1 MFATP
6 ETDDGWITK
15 VLGRTG
21 DALEVEA
28 RFALPERF
36 RGLVRGRESE
46 LVFAARSRLARLG
59 INITPLCEP
68 QFNGRHC
75 DLRLGVV
82 AAIRAYGMD
91 AHLERLAV
99 PGMLVGRLVFCPRES
114 RLGSAEIHALI
125 RDNRIQVPAA
135 FSLDAKGYLILRPQ
149 HQVFRFPRQLTP
161 EEIMAIATHADGKD
175 LLNRLQVRTP
185 VDNIELPPNDGLVT
199 ACSMFLHRHYVVLQ
213 NLDDSLGV
221 HLQATVL
228 DPVSTRGTNIYL
240 EFINRSDQLI
250 VNPTVAATV
259 HTAMEH
265 EPERRYWY
273 GSPRPASPGAQDD
286 EYRTLVQV
294 FDRLEGAPVI
304 GQRAHRLMAVT
315 TEPLALLAGRD
326 PEHLCARP
334 DSPGHPLDE
343 ADSASLNGAVNG
355 AANGA
360 ANLALTGPAPGPI
373 GGGAAKGTAKGQRVA
388 GGLPGCETQP
398 LSAIPDDAGATLLL
412 GYFPNLI
419 EHTEICAAALRRR
432 IGRIV
437 FRRASYEHGVFLSD
451 RDHGRLADYAGL
463 GLEVFWCNEARD
475 HVVRHVFR
483 GLRGYFTAPDQV
495 DRFRSTLIFAVYGST
510 KPLGDAEMVH
520 TERLID
526 NLRGLFGNDI
536 GILTGGGPGSML
548 QVTDIAR
555 GMGLMVGSSFIETM
569 DQETNKSA
577 DFYQTFQAR
586 SRQSRQRWFEIA
598 SFHIFLVGGVGTL
611 EEVGL
616 TLTDMKLGV
625 IEASPVVFLNSSGGD
640 FYWEGL
646 KTQLTHMVRQ
656 RRMPAW
662 LLDNIL
668 MTSDPDEVPRF
679 YKKTLRLG

>member
-1 MFATP
+1 MYATP

-15 VLGRTG
+15 VSGRTG
-21 DALEVEA
+21 DSVEVQA
-28 RFALPERF
+28 RFALPKRF
-36 RGLVRGRESE
+36 RDLVRGRESE

-59 INITPLCEP
+59 INITPLSEP
-68 QFNGRHC
+68 RFNGRHC
-75 DLRLGVV
+75 DLRLSVV

-91 AHLERLAV
+91 AHLDRLAV
-99 PGMLVGRLVFCPRES
+99 PGMRVGRLVFCPREG
-114 RLGSAEIHALI
+114 RLGSAEIHGLI
-125 RDNRIQVPAA
+125 RDNRLQVPAG
-135 FSLDAKGYLILRPQ
+135 FSLDANGYLILRPQ
-149 HQVFRFPRQLTP
+149 QQVFRFPRQLTP
-161 EEIMAIATHADGKD
+161 DEVTAITTHADGKD
-175 LLNRLQVRTP
+175 LLNRLQIRTP
-185 VDNIELPPNDGLVT
+185 VDNIELLPMDGLVT

-213 NLDDSLGV
+213 NLDDSLGF

-228 DPVSTRGTNIYL
+228 DPISTRGTNIYL

-259 HTAMEH
+259 HVAMEQ

-273 GSPRPASPGAQDD
+273 GVPRPAGAGLQIGAQTDAGTEAQA
-286 EYRTLVQV
+286 EYRSLVAI
-294 FDRLEGAPVI
+294 FDRLEGAPVM
-304 GQRAHRLMAVT
+304 GRGAHRLMAVT
-315 TEPLALLAGRD
+315 VDPWGLVAGRD

-334 DSPGHPLDE
+334 DTPVRPLDE
-343 ADSASLNGAVNG
+343 PDAQADCGGSGLLGGRAADGPGSGAVG
-355 AANGA
+355 
-360 ANLALTGPAPGPI
+360 GPQ
-373 GGGAAKGTAKGQRVA
+373 GTPTP
-388 GGLPGCETQP
+388 GLPGCETQP
-398 LSAIPDDAGATLLL
+398 LAEVPDGAGATLLL

-432 IGRIV
+432 ISRIV
-437 FRRASYEHGVFLSD
+437 FRRASFEHGVFLSD

-463 GLEVFWCNEARD
+463 GLEVFWCNEARG

-483 GLRGYFTAPDQV
+483 GLRGYFTAPDHV
-495 DRFRSTLIFAVYGST
+495 DRFRSALIFAIYGSI
-510 KPLGDAEMVH
+510 KPLSELEIAQ

-536 GILTGGGPGSML
+536 GILTGGGPGSMQ
-548 QVTDIAR
+548 QVTETAHR
-555 GMGLMVGSSFIETM
+555 LGLMVGSSFIETM

-611 EEVGL
+611 EEIGL

-625 IEASPVVFLNSSGGD
+625 IESSPVVFLDGSGGA
-640 FYWEGL
+640 FYWQGL
-646 KTQLTHMVRQ
+646 KTQLDHMVRQ
-656 RRMPAW
+656 RRTPGW
-662 LLDNIL
+662 LVDNIL

-679 YKKTLRLG
+679 YKKALRLG

>member
-1 MFATP
+1 MYATP

-15 VLGRTG
+15 VSARK
-21 DALEVEA
+21 DDSVEVEA
-28 RFALPERF
+28 RFALPRSF

-59 INITPLCEP
+59 INITALSEP
-68 QFNGRHC
+68 RFNGRYC

-91 AHLERLAV
+91 AHLERLVV
-99 PGMLVGRLVFCPRES
+99 PGLLVGRLVFCPADS
-114 RLGSAEIHALI
+114 RLSSTEIHGLI
-125 RDNRIQVPAA
+125 RDNQIQVPAG
-135 FSLDAKGYLILRPQ
+135 FSLDANGYLILRPQ
-149 HQVFRFPRQLTP
+149 QQVFRFPRQLTK
-161 EEIMAIATHADGKD
+161 EEVTAIVTHADGKD

-185 VDNIELPPNDGLVT
+185 VDNIELLPKDGLVT

-213 NLDDSLGV
+213 NLDDSLGF

-250 VNPTVAATV
+250 VNPSVAATV
-259 HTAMEH
+259 HVAMEQ

-273 GSPRPASPGAQDD
+273 GGPTSASPGAEE
-286 EYRTLVQV
+286 EYRALVHV
-294 FDRLEGAPVI
+294 FDRLEGSVIAP
-304 GQRAHRLMAVT
+304 GAHRLMAAT
-315 TEPLALLAGRD
+315 MDPLGLQAGRD

-334 DSPGHPLDE
+334 DSPGRPLDE
-343 ADSASLNGAVNG
+343 PDNATAFEGSGAQGQVSL
-355 AANGA
+355 
-360 ANLALTGPAPGPI
+360 
-373 GGGAAKGTAKGQRVA
+373 GGKAGSGVGKDAGKGSLDCP
-388 GGLPGCETQP
+388 GLPGCETSP
-398 LSAIPDDAGATLLL
+398 LAEIPDGAGATLLL

-419 EHTEICAAALRRR
+419 ENTEICAAALRRK
-432 IGRIV
+432 IARIV

-463 GLEVFWCNEARD
+463 GLEVFWCNEARG

-483 GLRGYFTAPDQV
+483 GLRGYFTAPDRV
-495 DRFRSTLIFAVYGST
+495 DRFRSSLIFAIYGSI
-510 KPLGDAEMVH
+510 KPLSDAEIAQ
-520 TERLID
+520 TERLIE
-526 NLRGLFGNDI
+526 NLRGLFGSDI
-536 GILTGGGPGSML
+536 GILTGGGPGSMQ
-548 QVTDIAR
+548 QVTNTAHR
-555 GMGLMVGSSFIETM
+555 MGLMVGSSFIETM

-611 EEVGL
+611 EEIGL

-625 IEASPVVFLNSSGGD
+625 IEASPVVFLDSAGGD

-646 KTQLTHMVRQ
+646 RTQLTHMVRQ
-656 RRMPAW
+656 RRTPPW
-662 LLDNIL
+662 ILDNIL

-679 YKKTLRLG
+679 YKKALRLG